1 MLKILPSSFLALFL
15 SLLCLAL
22 PAAAESADPAVTVG
36 PGWARATAG
45 SSTLGAAYLTIESKI
60 DDRLVS
66 AASPVAQD
74 VQLHVHSM
82 DGNGV
87 MTMRQVDGFD
97 IHAGKKLVLKPNGN
111 ALMLI
116 GLKSPLVAGQ
126 SFPITLTFA
135 KAGAVEAEIKVRAL
149 GAADDSA
156 AKHDM
161 SGHDMGDMK
170 DMKDMH

>member
-1 MLKILPSSFLALFL
+1 MLKILPSLFL
-15 SLLCLAL
+15 SLLFLAL
-22 PAAAESADPAVTVG
+22 PAAAETPAADAAIKIG

-45 SSTLGAAYLTIESKI
+45 TSTLGAAYLTIQSKV

-66 AASPVAQD
+66 ADSPVAEQ
-74 VQLHVHSM
+74 VQLHVHSS
-82 DGNGV
+82 DANGV
-87 MTMRQVDGFD
+87 MQMRQVDGFD

-126 SFPITLTFA
+126 SFPITLNFE
-135 KAGAVEAEIKVRAL
+135 KSGAVEAEIKVRAL

-156 AKHDM
+156 AKQDM

>member
-1 MLKILPSSFLALFL
+1 MLKLLPSLLL
-15 SLLCLAL
+15 SLLFLAL
-22 PAAAESADPAVTVG
+22 PATAETPSADPAVTIG
-36 PGWARATAG
+36 AGWARATAG
-45 SSTLGAAYLTIESKI
+45 SSTLGAAYLSIDSKA

-66 AASPVAQD
+66 AASPVAQE
-74 VQLHVHSM
+74 VQLHIHSM
-82 DGNGV
+82 DANGV
-87 MTMRQVDGFD
+87 MTMRQVEGFD
-97 IHAGKKLVLKPNGN
+97 IHAGTKLVLQPNGD

-116 GLKSPLVAGQ
+116 GLKAPLVAGQ

-135 KAGAVEAEIKVRAL
+135 KAGAVETEIKVRAL
-149 GAADDSA
+149 GAADESA